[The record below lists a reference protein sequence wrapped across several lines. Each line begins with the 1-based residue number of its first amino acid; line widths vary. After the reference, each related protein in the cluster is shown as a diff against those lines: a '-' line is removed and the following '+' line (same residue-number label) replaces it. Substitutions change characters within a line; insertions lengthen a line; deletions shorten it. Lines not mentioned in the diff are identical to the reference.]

1 MSRHLRPGQ
10 FTDFSGFIV
19 VTPLEVVFID
29 VLINSFGV
37 DPTEFV
43 VLVIL
48 VEMLA
53 NLGFVREG
61 VRTVGAVGH

>member
-1 MSRHLRPGQ
+1 MSRHLCPGQ
-10 FTDFSGFIV
+10 FTDYSGLIV
-19 VTPLEVVFID
+19 VTLLEVVFID